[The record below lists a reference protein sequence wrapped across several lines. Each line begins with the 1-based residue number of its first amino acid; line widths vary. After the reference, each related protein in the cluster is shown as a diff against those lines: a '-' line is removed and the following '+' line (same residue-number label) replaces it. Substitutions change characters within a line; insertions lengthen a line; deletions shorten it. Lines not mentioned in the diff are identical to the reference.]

1 MTAHTA
7 RTAGAERAESARS
20 VPADN
25 GGAPT
30 AVIGQGAFT
39 GTGPA
44 PGDLGE
50 LPWIEDAGKVAP
62 TDARELSRLFF
73 DRLQDLEE
81 GTAAHQ
87 YARNTLIEMNLSSSG
102 SQPAGSGT
110 GAAATWRTSSR
121 SALSG

>member
-1 MTAHTA
+1 MTTHTA

-20 VPADN
+20 APA
-25 GGAPT
+25 
-30 AVIGQGAFT
+30 GQGAAVTAVAGQDELT

-44 PGDLGE
+44 PMDLGD

-73 DRLQDLEE
+73 DRLQVLEE

-102 SQPAGSGT
+102 SPPAGSGT

-121 SALSG
+121 SAPSG